1 MLYPTNKEEYWQLVD
16 THWEDLYDILFRFLD
31 KNELSK
37 ADYLRLNMDSEI
49 SRLFQHAWEN
59 APDNKSI
66 HFIPGWNVLCNLCSE
81 SYVLY
86 EEENESTSQTNQAE

>member
-1 MLYPTNKEEYWQLVD
+1 MITYPKTKEEYWLLVD
-16 THWEDLYDILFRFLD
+16 AHWEDLYDILFRFLP
-31 KNELSK
+31 KSELAQ

-59 APDNKSI
+59 APDSRSI
-66 HFIPGWNVLCNLCSE
+66 HSIPSWNILCNLCSE

-86 EEENESTSQTNQAE
+86 EDPDDDN